1 MEIGNNHE
9 MNLTSL
15 KKLAKDEDLTVNVVN
30 KEKCQTQSHHK
41 HSNEGTNKQDIK
53 RMLQKEK
60 KDQKRK
66 TSLGGVVV
74 TKHTRN
80 VQQMGQWYSFCK
92 KMNHYSKL

>member
-9 MNLTSL
+9 TNLTSL

-60 KDQKRK
+60 KDKFRRCGCDK
-66 TSLGGVVV
+66 TH
-74 TKHTRN
+74 KKCPA
-80 VQQMGQWYSFCK
+80 MGQWYSFCK